1 MDIQRKVDSSSPIV
15 QRVML
20 LRERM
25 ARQDAGTAQ
34 EHTCSDQTR
43 EIYQW
48 QMWQKSDPTLYSRDK
63 TEDRSKP

>member
-1 MDIQRKVDSSSPIV
+1 MGTQPKVDSSSPIV

-25 ARQDAGTAQ
+25 ARQDARKAQ
-34 EHTCSDQTR
+34 EHICSDQTR

-48 QMWQKSDPTLYSRDK
+48 QMWQKSDPTLYFRDK
-63 TEDRSKP
+63 SEDRSKP